1 MKYQIGRLL
10 FFQIQ
15 VQAEKEIKVGDFYS
29 RPLQKKNRT
38 SDNVMT
44 ISRSNIMN
52 ELSERL
58 DFTEEEISEIKNRI
72 PKPREDFRR
81 ETKGEGS

>member
-1 MKYQIGRLL
+1 
-10 FFQIQ
+10 
-15 VQAEKEIKVGDFYS
+15 
-29 RPLQKKNRT
+29 
-38 SDNVMT
+38 MT

-72 PKPREDFRR
+72 PKPKREDFRR
-81 ETKGEGS
+81 ERPKERALLVIYLLDGNVEEAKKTLSYQLVE